1 MNAIESSGRDI
12 ELIDLRTINPFDMD
26 TVAES
31 VQRTGR
37 PSSCTS
43 THDLRTR
50 GRNRRRIME
59 ECFLHL
65 ETPCKGRRIRLHHAL
80 TSSNSTTCPMQPALS
95 RPSPKSPPTKSKF
108 LHGHQATGRP
118 PHFILPDLGEG
129 VHEASSSDG
138 VSRRVKPSRN
148 TRLVKWKRTR
158 RWGSPSPWTGVIKEL
173 HGSEGEIVNVG
184 NRLVTY
190 DIGGGAAP
198 AAPAPA
204 EVVEVTAEDSED
216 AGTVVGSVDATLS
229 VPASFARRSEE
240 APVETS
246 EGKAL
251 ATPAVR
257 RIAKE
262 LRIDINVVQG
272 TGRGGRVTASDVQA
286 HAGGGTVAPA
296 PVQAAPPV
304 AAPAAPAARTPVL
317 TEEIAPAPTPN
328 MPLATPVALPLGAER
343 IPFKASAGRSL
354 GAAPF
359 RADHRA
365 FHGRRRSGRHR
376 TGEEAGR
383 ARALIGR
390 RLSLLPRTDRGGQS
404 PAWYPILNANVDDF
418 VEEIHLKSH
427 VHLGC
432 AVDTEHGL
440 MVPVIKD
447 ADTLSVVQLAD
458 SVATL
463 AAGCR
468 NRSIDREQ
476 LTGGTFTISN
486 VGSAGGAFATPI
498 INYPEVAILAAGRS
512 RERVL
517 TRDGVFYAGSVL
529 PLSLSC
535 DHRVVDG
542 AEGARFL
549 NTVTRLLQDPTT
561 LLPQL

>member
-1 MNAIESSGRDI
+1 MA
-12 ELIDLRTINPFDMD
+12 T
-26 TVAES
+26 
-31 VQRTGR
+31 
-37 PSSCTS
+37 
-43 THDLRTR
+43 
-50 GRNRRRIME
+50 
-59 ECFLHL
+59 
-65 ETPCKGRRIRLHHAL
+65 K
-80 TSSNSTTCPMQPALS
+80 QPADQS
-95 RPSPKSPPTKSKF
+95 
-108 LHGHQATGRP
+108 
-118 PHFILPDLGEG
+118 HFILPDLGEG
-129 VHEASSSDG
+129 VHEAEII
-138 VSRRVKPSRN
+138 RWRVTPGETVQEHQTLAEMETDKA
-148 TRLVKWKRTR
+148 LVEV
-158 RWGSPSPWTGVIKEL
+158 PSPWTGVIKEL

-198 AAPAPA
+198 TAPAPA
-204 EVVEVTAEDSED
+204 EAVEVTAEDSED

-240 APVETS
+240 VPVETS

-317 TEEIAPAPTPN
+317 TEEIAPAPPPN
-328 MPLATPVALPLGAER
+328 MPLATPVALPLEGVAER
-343 IPFKASAGRSL
+343 IPFKGVRRKIAQALHHSVQTTVHFTVVDEADVTELEKKRAGL
-354 GAAPF
+354 
-359 RADHRA
+359 
-365 FHGRRRSGRHR
+365 
-376 TGEEAGR
+376 EQ
-383 ARALIGR
+383 LIGR
-390 RLSLLPRTDRGGQS
+390 RLSLLPFVLTAVAKALREH
-404 PAWYPILNANVDDF
+404 PILNANVDDF